1 MINIF
6 LCLFKSKSSMVSGHT
21 PNFTRTVRGIE
32 ETVHTSSLCIIVN
45 KSAELSK
52 SEIVDRVTIGANVYL
67 FTFLS
72 LKIKCSLDVPGII

>member
-1 MINIF
+1 
-6 LCLFKSKSSMVSGHT
+6 MVSGHT

-32 ETVHTSSLCIIVN
+32 ESVHTASLGIIVN

-52 SEIVDRVTIGANVYL
+52 SEIVDRVTIGAIVYL

-72 LKIKCSLDVPGII
+72 NSNAVLMSLESSERIW